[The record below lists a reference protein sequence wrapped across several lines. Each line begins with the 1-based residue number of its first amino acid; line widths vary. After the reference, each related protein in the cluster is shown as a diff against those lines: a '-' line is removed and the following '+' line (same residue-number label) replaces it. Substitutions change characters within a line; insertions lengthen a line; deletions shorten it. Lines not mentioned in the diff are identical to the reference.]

1 MDIFSITFYGFFTS
15 LRDSAVMS
23 EGKTGRVGK
32 GTEGKTGAGCGLWAG
47 GQEEMLIRAVA
58 VSVSVSDPRVEAPR
72 PSAFTSALSLLSRHT
87 NSRHNYSWPGNTST
101 LTRG

>member
-32 GTEGKTGAGCGLWAG
+32 GTEGKTGDGCGLWAG

-58 VSVSVSDPRVEAPR
+58 VSVSVSEPRVEDTR
-72 PSAFTSALSLLSRHT
+72 PSPLTSPYQHQTQL
-87 NSRHNYSWPGNTST
+87 
-101 LTRG
+101 